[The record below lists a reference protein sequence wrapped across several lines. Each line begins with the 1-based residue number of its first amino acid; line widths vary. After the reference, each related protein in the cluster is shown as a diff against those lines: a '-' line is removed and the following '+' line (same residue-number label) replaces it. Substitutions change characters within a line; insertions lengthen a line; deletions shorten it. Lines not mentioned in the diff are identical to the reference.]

1 MAQLSKKPVL
11 ERRLGCANCLSID
24 RTNYKCPTCR
34 EQITLY
40 EIQSATPV
48 VSKKWNCSFCTYE
61 NPAAQN
67 TCGMCRNKR
76 PEPMPEKTVVTSA
89 PLASKKPTPERS
101 SAPPKQTPEILAA
114 AAVVSKP
121 NPDEWVCDKCT
132 LINKKENVNC
142 KACNKIN
149 PLGVQKQSNP
159 QKTVYAAA
167 AAASDSDNWK
177 CICEASYSSHMK
189 KCYPCDLTKDQ
200 VAKIK
205 ELEQPEKWI
214 CYYCGKENNTLS
226 VEKCKVTKSCQQ
238 KVKVKKIDDN
248 VFFQPQSGSMS
259 CLREAIN
266 NVEQDVSVVNSG
278 ATFTEQNLG
287 IEVFPLNIKE
297 FCDVIVEKVEE
308 RALLED
314 KLNGTIICD
323 DNENY
328 EYSFLAKILSYL
340 KYVLIENYGTNGD
353 LIKKKITKDFNEGE
367 FNEDNVLFI
376 NLGKETESG
385 NIGRHWVSARYIKD
399 KWYYFDGKAKT
410 PQKFNT
416 KKELV
421 NYIKNN
427 PEYTVYSKPINITI
441 YEKHGIFIP
450 NDSFVTAPIALS
462 DLIKEGGSRYN
473 HNKQLY
479 KLLKNMI

>member
-1 MAQLSKKPVL
+1 MAQSSKKPVPKQWGC
-11 ERRLGCANCLSID
+11 RL
-24 RTNYKCPTCR
+24 
-34 EQITLY
+34 
-40 EIQSATPV
+40 
-48 VSKKWNCSFCTYE
+48 CTYE
-61 NPAAQN
+61 NSDDLN
-67 TCGMCRNKR
+67 ICMICGNMRSKQPIIMPTLKYEKQTPTKPI
-76 PEPMPEKTVVTSA
+76 PERSSVASVAPKKPTPSVASA
-89 PLASKKPTPERS
+89 SLASKKPTPERS
-101 SAPPKQTPEILAA
+101 FAA

-149 PLGVQKQSNP
+149 PLGVQKQSKSNP

-167 AAASDSDNWK
+167 AAATSGSDKWV
-177 CICEASYSSHMK
+177 CICKTSYSPHMK
-189 KCYPCDLTKDQ
+189 KCYLCDLTKDE

-226 VEKCKVTKSCQQ
+226 VERCQVTKSCQQ